1 MLSDF
6 TSNRIVIPIFIAT
19 IIIILLLYTPIVFP
33 ALFSSIVGS
42 YSDTINNPFEFGHQ
56 TSILIISNI
65 IILGF
70 GFAYYKKKLP
80 NQLQD
85 IIERIRLFEISK
97 KNTLV
102 IFIIIM
108 GIYIGFSSPELFL
121 NEKLQIDD
129 YIILEEA
136 LELWPDGES
145 DNPYVQEQNDRYVRI
160 FLLDISLDIFQNIK
174 FLPFIASI
182 MVASFTYLLTT
193 QICQKRFAGIISMI
207 VLLQSNIFLKYDT
220 VAVYENF
227 WVLFYLISLYVIKR
241 GWFLSPIFY
250 VLAVFT
256 KAYVAPFFIMTLFT
270 TYRSKISTR
279 IKLTILLSYV
289 IIVLVVIV
297 SIFAGETLYP
307 QVFELDPSRFLLG
320 FAATAF
326 QFRSDLFILVML
338 LPISI
343 GLFVLARNRFQE
355 ADSVLFLI
363 FGTIIAGPILVMVT
377 YFYEI
382 LPYRLVPLIVF
393 LAIGIGL
400 FFAKKTKHNS

>member
-85 IIERIRLFEISK
+85 IIERIRSFEISK
-97 KNTLV
+97 KNILV

-121 NEKLQIDD
+121 NEKLQFDD

-145 DNPYVQEQNDRYVRI
+145 DNPYIQEQNDRYVRM

>member
-85 IIERIRLFEISK
+85 IIERIRSFEISK

-145 DNPYVQEQNDRYVRI
+145 DNPYIQEQNDRYVRM
-160 FLLDISLDIFQNIK
+160 FLLDASLDIFQNIK
-174 FLPFIASI
+174 FLPFISSI
-182 MVASFTYLLTT
+182 MVVVFTYLLTT

-256 KAYVAPFFIMTLFT
+256 KAYVAPFFIMTLFI

-289 IIVLVVIV
+289 IIVLFLIGV
-297 SIFAGETLYP
+297 
-307 QVFELDPSRFLLG
+307 FLL
-320 FAATAF
+320 
-326 QFRSDLFILVML
+326 
-338 LPISI
+338 
-343 GLFVLARNRFQE
+343 NR
-355 ADSVLFLI
+355 
-363 FGTIIAGPILVMVT
+363 
-377 YFYEI
+377 
-382 LPYRLVPLIVF
+382 R
-393 LAIGIGL
+393 
-400 FFAKKTKHNS
+400 

>member
-85 IIERIRLFEISK
+85 IIERIRSFEISK

-121 NEKLQIDD
+121 NEKLQFDD

-145 DNPYVQEQNDRYVRI
+145 DNPYVQEQNDRYVRM

-326 QFRSDLFILVML
+326 QFRSDLFILVLL

>member
-65 IILGF
+65 MILGF

-85 IIERIRLFEISK
+85 IIERIRSFEISK

-121 NEKLQIDD
+121 NEKLQFDD

-145 DNPYVQEQNDRYVRI
+145 DNPYIQEQNDRYVRM

>member
-1 MLSDF
+1 MDF
-6 TSNRIVIPIFIAT
+6 GYFRK
-19 IIIILLLYTPIVFP
+19 
-33 ALFSSIVGS
+33 G
-42 YSDTINNPFEFGHQ
+42 NPFEFGHQ

-85 IIERIRLFEISK
+85 IIERIRSFEISK

-121 NEKLQIDD
+121 NEKLQFDD

-145 DNPYVQEQNDRYVRI
+145 DNPYIQEQNDRYVRM

-182 MVASFTYLLTT
+182 MVASVTYLLTT

-241 GWFLSPIFY
+241 GWFLSPILY

-256 KAYVAPFFIMTLFT
+256 KAYVAPFFIMTLFI

-297 SIFAGETLYP
+297 SIFDGEYDKIKFK
-307 QVFELDPSRFLLG
+307 Q
-320 FAATAF
+320 FA
-326 QFRSDLFILVML
+326 
-338 LPISI
+338 
-343 GLFVLARNRFQE
+343 
-355 ADSVLFLI
+355 
-363 FGTIIAGPILVMVT
+363 
-377 YFYEI
+377 
-382 LPYRLVPLIVF
+382 
-393 LAIGIGL
+393 
-400 FFAKKTKHNS
+400 

>member
-1 MLSDF
+1 MSSDF
-6 TSNRIVIPIFIAT
+6 ASNRTVIPIFLAT
-19 IIIILLLYTPIVFP
+19 IIIIFLLYTSIVFP

-56 TSILIISNI
+56 ASILIISNI

-80 NQLQD
+80 SQLQD
-85 IIERIRLFEISK
+85 IIERIRSFEISK
-97 KNTLV
+97 KNTFV

-108 GIYIGFSSPELFL
+108 GIYIGISSPELFL
-121 NEKLQIDD
+121 NEKLQFDD

-136 LELWPDGES
+136 LELWPDDES
-145 DNPYVQEQNDRYVRI
+145 DNPYIQEQNDRYVRM
-160 FLLDISLDIFQNIK
+160 FLLDISLDVFQNIK
-174 FLPFIASI
+174 FLPFVASI
-182 MVASFTYLLTT
+182 MVVSFTYLLTT
-193 QICQKRFAGIISMI
+193 QICQKRFAGIISMV
-207 VLLQSNIFLKYDT
+207 VLLQSNVFLKYDT
-220 VAVYENF
+220 IAVYENF

-279 IKLTILLSYV
+279 TKLTILLSYV

-297 SIFAGETLYP
+297 AIFAGDTLYP
-307 QVFELDPSRFLLG
+307 QVFEMEPSRFLLG

-343 GLFVLARNRFQE
+343 GLFVLARNRLHG
-355 ADSVLFLI
+355 ADSVLFLS
-363 FGTIIAGPILVMVT
+363 FGTIIAGPILVTVT

-400 FFAKKTKHNS
+400 FFAKKTKHTS

>member
-85 IIERIRLFEISK
+85 IIERIRSFEISK

-145 DNPYVQEQNDRYVRI
+145 DNPYIQEQNDRYVRM

>member
-65 IILGF
+65 MILGF

-85 IIERIRLFEISK
+85 IIERIRSFEISK

-121 NEKLQIDD
+121 NEKLQFDD

-145 DNPYVQEQNDRYVRI
+145 DNPYIQEQNDRYVRM

-241 GWFLSPIFY
+241 GWFLSPILY

-256 KAYVAPFFIMTLFT
+256 KAYVAPFFIMTLFI

-307 QVFELDPSRFLLG
+307 QVFEMDPSRFLLG

-326 QFRSDLFILVML
+326 QFRSDLFILVLL

>member
-1 MLSDF
+1 MSSDF

-85 IIERIRLFEISK
+85 IIERIRSFEISK

-121 NEKLQIDD
+121 NEKLQFDD
-129 YIILEEA
+129 YIIVEEA

-145 DNPYVQEQNDRYVRI
+145 DNPYIQEQNDRYVRM

-182 MVASFTYLLTT
+182 MVVSFTYLLTT

-227 WVLFYLISLYVIKR
+227 WVLFYLISLYVIKSCLLYTSPSPRDR
-241 GWFLSPIFY
+241 G
-250 VLAVFT
+250 
-256 KAYVAPFFIMTLFT
+256 
-270 TYRSKISTR
+270 
-279 IKLTILLSYV
+279 
-289 IIVLVVIV
+289 
-297 SIFAGETLYP
+297 
-307 QVFELDPSRFLLG
+307 
-320 FAATAF
+320 
-326 QFRSDLFILVML
+326 
-338 LPISI
+338 
-343 GLFVLARNRFQE
+343 
-355 ADSVLFLI
+355 
-363 FGTIIAGPILVMVT
+363 
-377 YFYEI
+377 
-382 LPYRLVPLIVF
+382 
-393 LAIGIGL
+393 
-400 FFAKKTKHNS
+400 

>member
-85 IIERIRLFEISK
+85 IIERIRSFEISK

-121 NEKLQIDD
+121 NEKLQFDD

-145 DNPYVQEQNDRYVRI
+145 DNPYIQEQNDRYVRM

-256 KAYVAPFFIMTLFT
+256 KAYVAPFFIMTLFI

>member
-85 IIERIRLFEISK
+85 IIERIRSFEISK

-121 NEKLQIDD
+121 NEKLQFDD

-145 DNPYVQEQNDRYVRI
+145 DNPYIQEQNDRYVRM

-182 MVASFTYLLTT
+182 MVASVTYLLTT

>member
-85 IIERIRLFEISK
+85 IIERIRSFEISK

-121 NEKLQIDD
+121 NEKLQFDD

-145 DNPYVQEQNDRYVRI
+145 DNPYIQEQNDRYVRM

-307 QVFELDPSRFLLG
+307 QVFEMDPSRFLLG

-326 QFRSDLFILVML
+326 QFRSDLFILVLL

>member
-1 MLSDF
+1 MSSDF
-6 TSNRIVIPIFIAT
+6 ASNRTVIPIFLAT
-19 IIIILLLYTPIVFP
+19 IIIIFLLYTSIVFP

-56 TSILIISNI
+56 ASILIISNI

-80 NQLQD
+80 SQLQD
-85 IIERIRLFEISK
+85 IIERIRSFEISK
-97 KNTLV
+97 KNTFV

-108 GIYIGFSSPELFL
+108 GIYIGISSPELFL
-121 NEKLQIDD
+121 NEKLQFDD

-136 LELWPDGES
+136 LELWPDDES
-145 DNPYVQEQNDRYVRI
+145 DNPYIQEQNDRYVRM
-160 FLLDISLDIFQNIK
+160 FLLDISLDVFQNIK
-174 FLPFIASI
+174 FLPFVASI
-182 MVASFTYLLTT
+182 MVVSFTYLLTT
-193 QICQKRFAGIISMI
+193 QICQKRFAGIISMV
-207 VLLQSNIFLKYDT
+207 VLLQSNVFLKYDT
-220 VAVYENF
+220 IAVYENF

-241 GWFLSPIFY
+241 GWFFSPIFY

-279 IKLTILLSYV
+279 TKLTILLSYV

-297 SIFAGETLYP
+297 AIFAGDTLYP
-307 QVFELDPSRFLLG
+307 QVFEMEPSRFLLG

-343 GLFVLARNRFQE
+343 GLFVLARNRLHG
-355 ADSVLFLI
+355 ADSVLFLS
-363 FGTIIAGPILVMVT
+363 FGTIIAGPILVTVT

-400 FFAKKTKHNS
+400 FFAKKTKHTS

>member
-85 IIERIRLFEISK
+85 IIERIRSFEISK

-145 DNPYVQEQNDRYVRI
+145 DNPYIQEQNDRYVRM

-182 MVASFTYLLTT
+182 MVASVTYLLTT

>member
-1 MLSDF
+1 MSSDF
-6 TSNRIVIPIFIAT
+6 ASNRTVIPIFLAT
-19 IIIILLLYTPIVFP
+19 IIIIFLLYTSIVFP

-56 TSILIISNI
+56 ASILIISNI

-80 NQLQD
+80 SQLQD
-85 IIERIRLFEISK
+85 IIERIRSFEISK
-97 KNTLV
+97 KNTFV

-108 GIYIGFSSPELFL
+108 GIYIGISSPELFL
-121 NEKLQIDD
+121 NEKLQFDD

-136 LELWPDGES
+136 LELWPDDES
-145 DNPYVQEQNDRYVRI
+145 DNPYIQEQNDRYVRM
-160 FLLDISLDIFQNIK
+160 FLLDISLDVFQNIK
-174 FLPFIASI
+174 FLPFVASI
-182 MVASFTYLLTT
+182 MVVSFTYLLTT
-193 QICQKRFAGIISMI
+193 QICQKRFAGIISMV
-207 VLLQSNIFLKYDT
+207 VLLQSNVFLKYDT
-220 VAVYENF
+220 IAVYENF

-241 GWFLSPIFY
+241 GWFFSPIFY

-279 IKLTILLSYV
+279 TKLTILLSYV

-297 SIFAGETLYP
+297 AIFAGDTLYP
-307 QVFELDPSRFLLG
+307 QVFEMEPSRFLLG

-343 GLFVLARNRFQE
+343 GLFVLARNRLHGS
-355 ADSVLFLI
+355 DSVLFLS
-363 FGTIIAGPILVMVT
+363 FGTIIAGPILVTVT

-400 FFAKKTKHNS
+400 FFAKKTKHTS